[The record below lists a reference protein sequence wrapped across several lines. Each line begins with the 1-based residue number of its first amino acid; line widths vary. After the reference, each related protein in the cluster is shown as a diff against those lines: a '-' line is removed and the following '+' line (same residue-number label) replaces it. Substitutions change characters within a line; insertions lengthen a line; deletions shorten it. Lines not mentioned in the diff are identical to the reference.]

1 MNQWPLWYLIFRQTH
16 VENMKKNR
24 HFLFGTHIRNKQRI
38 STNCMKSRNIF
49 FTTFEDGPS
58 WTIPGLS
65 YTSHLRIQLTK
76 KIQRCFSVSVSCRM
90 SMCFPHFFCFIIQS
104 YLHKYIQYIYI
115 YRYIEYIHCCIS
127 WCISHLLLLGIFVG
141 VYHPNYISIWYVY
154 IYILLILYIYFCI
167 CMLSPDTI
175 PLFYSAGNIL
185 YMYTYI
191 YIYIYSYL
199 GIYTSNVYIMR
210 NNDASKYHY
219 HIPIIN

>member
-16 VENMKKNR
+16 VENMKKNSIFCLER
-24 HFLFGTHIRNKQRI
+24 ISETSNEYQRI
-38 STNCMKSRNIF
+38 AWNLGIFF

-141 VYHPNYISIWYVY
+141 VYHPNYIYQFDMYIFIYYWFYTYTFVYVCY
-154 IYILLILYIYFCI
+154 PQIRSHCFILPEIYCI
-167 CMLSPDTI
+167 CI
-175 PLFYSAGNIL
+175 H
-185 YMYTYI
+185 
-191 YIYIYSYL
+191 IYIYSYL

-219 HIPIIN
+219 HIPFIN